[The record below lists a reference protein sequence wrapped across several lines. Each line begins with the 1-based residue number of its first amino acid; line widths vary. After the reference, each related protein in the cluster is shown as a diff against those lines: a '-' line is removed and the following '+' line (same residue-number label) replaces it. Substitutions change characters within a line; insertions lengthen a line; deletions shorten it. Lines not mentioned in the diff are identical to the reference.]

1 LEGKQIRISAVVNS
15 VRMGTNRGRR
25 MQLSTTANLSSISC
39 NFPTRQCSM
48 KTDSGKDSKKSC
60 HLSFA
65 SGADGAGARARA
77 NAQAG
82 KGVPGDGTLPL
93 SANHAPHNLA
103 KAPARDVLGWT
114 RAAGEAVR
122 VGQTLAPAVSQRPA
136 SLFAFFLVRPWYWG
150 RRRI

>member
-1 LEGKQIRISAVVNS
+1 
-15 VRMGTNRGRR
+15 
-25 MQLSTTANLSSISC
+25 
-39 NFPTRQCSM
+39 M
-48 KTDSGKDSKKSC
+48 KTDSGKDSKKRC